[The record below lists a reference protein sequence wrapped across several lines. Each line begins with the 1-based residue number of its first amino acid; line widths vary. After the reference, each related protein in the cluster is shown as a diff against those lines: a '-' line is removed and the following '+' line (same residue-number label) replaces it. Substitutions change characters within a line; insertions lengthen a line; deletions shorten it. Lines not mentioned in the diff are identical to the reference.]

1 MFKIETCTWLD
12 DREEI
17 AIINQDKQII
27 VSILPSLGGMI
38 NGYKMHD
45 VEVIDGISLDQNGID
60 DYLSAYK
67 SAFLAPFPNRIAGG
81 KFEYNG
87 QNHSLDCNEKGLG
100 NALHGFVYDK
110 PFTVSNKL
118 ITNSSASVDLSY
130 DYDGKIIGFPYP
142 FQLVL
147 RYKIES
153 SGWLTCTG
161 IITNNGK
168 NVMPFGTGWHHY
180 FSFNQRIDDLE
191 LTFHPVEQW
200 QLNDKMI
207 PTGQKTSTGP
217 VEGRIAGTVYDDC
230 FTLKEQFVRLKDADD
245 NTLLLDCGKDFPYLQ
260 IYTPPHRK
268 SIAIEPMT
276 CPPDV
281 FNNREKLIEI
291 LPGQNRLFEFSML
304 IE

>member
-1 MFKIETCTWLD
+1 MFKIETYTWLD

-17 AIINQDKQII
+17 VIINQNKQIY
-27 VSILPSLGGMI
+27 VSILPSLGGI
-38 NGYKMHD
+38 LNGYKIHD

-67 SAFLAPFPNRIAGG
+67 SAFLTPFPNRIAGG
-81 KFEYNG
+81 KFEYNS
-87 QNHSLDCNEKGLG
+87 QNHQLECNEKSLG

-110 PFTVSNKL
+110 PFTVSSKL
-118 ITNSSASVDLSY
+118 ITNSSASVELSY
-130 DYDGKIIGFPYP
+130 DYDGKTDGFPYP

-147 RYKIES
+147 RYKVES
-153 SGWLTCTG
+153 SGWLICTC
-161 IITNNGK
+161 IITNSGE
-168 NVMPFGTGWHHY
+168 NVMPFGSGWHHY
-180 FSFNQRIDDLE
+180 FSLNQPIDDLE
-191 LTFHPVEQW
+191 LSFHPAEHW
-200 QLNDKMI
+200 QMNDKMI
-207 PTGQKTSTGP
+207 PTGQKTSIGP
-217 VEGRIAGTVYDDC
+217 VEGRIGGNTYDDC
-230 FTLKEQFVRLKDADD
+230 FTLEEQFVRLKDGED
-245 NTLLLDCGKDFPYLQ
+245 NQLLLDLGKDFPFLQ

-291 LPGQNRLFEFSML
+291 LPGQNGVFEFSML